1 MREIELKAHAY
12 RWQDVKARLES
23 RLGEGGEVHK
33 LDRYLRRPGEDVQAM
48 RLRMNN
54 GSLEFAV
61 KRTHSGPE
69 GEDNEEYE
77 FSADR
82 REYERALEFFHV
94 LGLEDFFIKKKDGWQ
109 WMDGDA
115 HIELLS
121 VNTLGWFL
129 EIEVLLPFGSSEE
142 EEAMARNAISSIMDE
157 CGIEESDYES
167 RAYRDMILEAE
178 GGIQSKPYTR

>member
-1 MREIELKAHAY
+1 
-12 RWQDVKARLES
+12 
-23 RLGEGGEVHK
+23 
-33 LDRYLRRPGEDVQAM
+33 M

-77 FSADR
+77 FAADPG
-82 REYERALEFFHV
+82 EYERALEFVHV

-129 EIEVLLPFGSSEE
+129 EIEVLLPFGSSEG
-142 EEAMARNAISSIMDE
+142 EEARARKAISSIMEE
-157 CGIEESDYES
+157 CGIAESDYES